1 MKIEDTAIADVKIIH
16 LNSYVDSR
24 GMFVETFD
32 TRVIRNLGLE
42 NTFVQDATSVSA
54 TKGTFRGLH
63 FQKPPHAQTTFV
75 RVVRGSIFD
84 VTVDIR
90 AGSPTFGQHVSVILN
105 AEDWRVLYLPKGH
118 AHGFCTLVDDCH
130 VAYKL
135 GDHYAP
141 DKAGGIQLD
150 DADLGIDWPLD
161 PAKGIIS
168 DKDRTNPCLRDL
180 GSVFD

>member
-16 LNSYVDSR
+16 LNSYSDSR

-75 RVVRGSIFD
+75 RVVRGSIFG
-84 VTVDIR
+84 VTMDIR
-90 AGSPTFGQHVSVILN
+90 AGSPTFGQLVSVNLN
-105 AEDWRVLYLPKGH
+105 AEDWRMLYLPKGH
-118 AHGFCTLVDDCH
+118 AYGFCTLVDDCH

-141 DKAGGIQLD
+141 DKAAGIQLD
-150 DADLGIDWPLD
+150 DADLGID
-161 PAKGIIS
+161 
-168 DKDRTNPCLRDL
+168 
-180 GSVFD
+180 

>member
-16 LNSYVDSR
+16 LNSYSDNR
-24 GMFVETFD
+24 GTFVETFD

-42 NTFVQDATSVSA
+42 NTFVQDATSVST

-75 RVVRGSIFD
+75 RVARGSIFD

-135 GDHYAP
+135 GDHYDP
-141 DKAGGIQLD
+141 DNADGIQLD

-161 PAKGIIS
+161 PAEGIIS
-168 DKDRTNPCLRDL
+168 DKDRANPCLRNL
-180 GSVFD
+180 GPVFD